1 MEHKTANLG
10 TKEDF
15 KNALTN
21 LKRSMIRLFLVLF
34 IVLFLLVLGLYFI

>member
-1 MEHKTANLG
+1 MKHETANLA

-15 KNALTN
+15 ENASKN
-21 LKRSMIRLFLVLF
+21 LKRLMLGLF